1 MQTDGLASLLAI
13 GLNGPALRHTLLR
26 ALITVIGPSGL
37 RTLSLA
43 RTNIR
48 NAAAGAGKQAVRIGN
63 HQRKLEGDCGEEKSM
78 VVNLKFPA
86 SRHAIPPQC
95 EIRNA
100 SSLSLFPAIKGL
112 EHSFRLIS
120 TAFDCFRL
128 RISTPVGRI
137 LDVPQRR
144 IKR

>member
-1 MQTDGLASLLAI
+1 MQTDGLGSLLAI

-100 SSLSLFPAIKGL
+100 SSLSLFPAIKPVPDFTGDKSSRQFNIFLRGL
-112 EHSFRLIS
+112 AHRE
-120 TAFDCFRL
+120 
-128 RISTPVGRI
+128 
-137 LDVPQRR
+137 
-144 IKR
+144 

>member
-48 NAAAGAGKQAVRIGN
+48 NAAAGAGKQAVRIGS

-95 EIRNA
+95 KTGVWRTSG
-100 SSLSLFPAIKGL
+100 SSGDPKAGSAAANR
-112 EHSFRLIS
+112 HS
-120 TAFDCFRL
+120 
-128 RISTPVGRI
+128 
-137 LDVPQRR
+137 
-144 IKR
+144 